1 MELTEKIRSLLFI
14 KKDEKRVGFFADPT
28 VIIYYFG
35 TYMSTIFNKDNIIL
49 LNINN
54 ENGANSYGIAD

>member
-1 MELTEKIRSLLFI
+1 M
-14 KKDEKRVGFFADPT
+14 KKWVGFFADPT

-35 TYMSTIFNKDNIIL
+35 TYMSTIFNKDGMIL

-54 ENGANSYGIAD
+54 ESGANSYGIAD